1 MFTADEGYYFGL
13 GAFET
18 IAVEEGKPVF
28 LKEHYERLLQALKFF
43 DLQVDFEEIQ
53 RMVHEALGAEPMQT
67 GRKVL
72 KITVSQKNL
81 VVSTRENTYREEDYR
96 QGFTAA
102 YAKIRRNETSPLTYH
117 KTLNYGDCILEKRR
131 AKADG
136 IQEPVFLNTRG
147 EIAEGATSN
156 VFFVKDGQIMAPPLS
171 CGMLPGILRQY
182 LYQNYEIHERIIL
195 PTQVPEFQEMFVT
208 NSLLGIMPV
217 RQMEDFA
224 FPSME
229 TGRRL
234 REEYRR
240 AVWQSRTILS
250 TDLEYFASNTATRP
264 LAES

>member
-28 LKEHYERLLQALKFF
+28 LEEHYQRLLQALQFF
-43 DLQVDFEEIQ
+43 ELQVDFEEIQ
-53 RMVHEALGAEPMQT
+53 QKVQDALGEEPVKT

-72 KITVSQKNL
+72 KITISQKNI

-131 AKADG
+131 AKAQG

-147 EIAEGATSN
+147 EIAEGAVSN

-195 PTQVPEFQEMFVT
+195 PGQVPEFQEMFVT

-217 RQMEDFA
+217 RQMEDFV

-234 REEYRR
+234 REEYR
-240 AVWQSRTILS
+240 SRYVL
-250 TDLEYFASNTATRP
+250 
-264 LAES
+264 

>member
-1 MFTADEGYYFGL
+1 MK
-13 GAFET
+13 
-18 IAVEEGKPVF
+18 I
-28 LKEHYERLLQALKFF
+28 
-43 DLQVDFEEIQ
+43 
-53 RMVHEALGAEPMQT
+53 

-72 KITVSQKNL
+72 KITVSQKNI

-131 AKADG
+131 AKAQG

-147 EIAEGATSN
+147 EIAEGAVSN
-156 VFFVKDGQIMAPPLS
+156 VFFVKDGQIMAS

-195 PTQVPEFQEMFVT
+195 PGQVPEFQEMFVT

-217 RQMEDFA
+217 RQMEDFV

-234 REEYRR
+234 REEYR
-240 AVWQSRTILS
+240 SRYVL
-250 TDLEYFASNTATRP
+250 
-264 LAES
+264 